1 MKKVLFLLI
10 ILILFT
16 QCGKKAKQD
25 KESTEENVNVQ
36 QNKLNAKKEID
47 FDSMK
52 KIIDNSEKMDMDV
65 FFAISVLHKY
75 NITKHAE
82 EVENLAEEEQKKFF
96 EQKKKDFFNSI
107 KYSEA
112 EYISFMENNI
122 ERLNEYQNEH
132 PAIRDYLTTIN

>member
-1 MKKVLFLLI
+1 MKKVLLLFVILFLL
-10 ILILFT
+10 T
-16 QCGKKAKQD
+16 QCGKKTKKD
-25 KESTEENVNVQ
+25 NESTEENVNVQ
-36 QNKLNAKKEID
+36 QNKLDAKKEID

-52 KIIDNSEKMDMDV
+52 QIIDNSEKMDMDV

-75 NITKHAE
+75 NITKHAG

-96 EQKKKDFFNSI
+96 EQKKKEFFNSI

-112 EYISFMENNI
+112 EYISFMEKNI
-122 ERLNEYQNEH
+122 EQLNEYQNEH